1 MKINHMSII
10 KRAWRILWSYKT
22 LWVFG
27 IILALTTG
35 GANGSNTS
43 GGAQGNGNS
52 GNGFNINPPPE
63 IERELGAIGKVI
75 GRFFDRVFTEGA
87 VPTGLIALGIGLAC
101 LGVIFFIVMTIARY
115 VSENALIKLVD
126 EHETTGDQRRVKEG
140 FRMGWSRSAFRQW
153 LIGLVIGLP
162 LVIAFIIA
170 LMVSAVPLLGWVT
183 ENVTIGIIG
192 TIATI
197 GLFFLLV
204 FTAIVVGTIAGLL
217 VKLAYRA
224 TALEDLGVFPSIG
237 HGWQLLRGNLKE
249 IGVMWLIMFGIGLA
263 FTVVMIPAF
272 LLLLAISGVSGGLLF
287 LGVRGLMGLFMRGL
301 TRWIVAGVIGI
312 FVFFI
317 LLIVPLTF
325 VSGLY
330 EVFKSSVWTLTY
342 RELTLSGALEPG
354 TSPELASPR
363 DEVSAEP
370 EEGPSE

>member
-1 MKINHMSII
+1 MNII

-35 GANGSNTS
+35 GANGSSTS
-43 GGAQGNGNS
+43 GSAQGNGNG
-52 GNGFNINPPPE
+52 GNGLNITPPPE
-63 IERELGAIGKVI
+63 IERELGEIGKVI
-75 GRFFDRVFTEGA
+75 GQFFEGVFTGGV
-87 VPTGLIALGIGLAC
+87 VPAGLIALGVGLAC
-101 LGVIFFIVMTIARY
+101 LGVIFFIVMTVARY

-126 EHETTGDQRRVKEG
+126 EHETTGDQRPVKDG
-140 FRMGWSRSAFRQW
+140 FRMGWSRPAFRQW
-153 LIGLVIGLP
+153 LTGVVISLP
-162 LVIAFIIA
+162 LVIAFVIA
-170 LMVSAVPLLGWVT
+170 LILSAVPLLGWVT

-192 TIATI
+192 TVATI
-197 GLFFLLV
+197 GLFFLLI
-204 FTAIVVGTIAGLL
+204 FTAIVVGTIAGLII
-217 VKLAYRA
+217 KLAYRV

-237 HGWQLLRGNLKE
+237 RGWQLLRRNLKE
-249 IGVMWLIMFGIGLA
+249 IGVMWLIMFGVGLA

-272 LLLLAISGVSGGLLF
+272 ILLLAISGVSGGLLF

-301 TRWIVAGVIGI
+301 TRWIVAGVLGI

-342 RELTLSGALEPG
+342 RELALAGDLGPD
-354 TSPELASPR
+354 TPPELTTSQ
-363 DEVSAEP
+363 EVVSAGT
-370 EEGPSE
+370 EELSTE